1 MPMFVPLTASRETGR
16 EEMRDLSAWFSQ
28 VRRQQSLHTGPV
40 PVMSE
45 PPTTKLTKATGMAT
59 ATITDA
65 GAGYAVGDNLTPAGG
80 DFSASGR
87 IRVTGVDDAGAITS
101 AAVQQPGVYTDKP
114 TNPVATTGGSGSG
127 AGFTL
132 SWNAGVA
139 SSVYNGKT
147 WSRTDASAFLYTGYN
162 IRDTVSG
169 YRGNGIQNGTQ
180 CIIEFMSDAP
190 SLDFRLVGG
199 NYLGDL
205 YVDGQRISE
214 TSVNTD
220 TSGAPYIYTVDWSGE
235 VKVRGYRLVGIN
247 TGFGGV
253 ITGQAYTVQAP
264 PGTRRPLA
272 WQMGDSY
279 TVGIGAKQGSYNDFR
294 VMCDALGLDGIADGI
309 SGSGWT
315 SVQEGRVPEW
325 RVENKLGSITR
336 KPQYIFFSLGYNDG
350 SADIARVR
358 AAFPPAVTA
367 ARRICPLAK
376 IIVIGPATPV
386 GSTAQLNTIREA
398 EAEMCASLGVAFV
411 DVRDVV
417 NAANKD
423 LYTGNDR
430 VHPSDAGHI
439 YRGIQM
445 AMRVSA
451 FL

>member
-28 VRRQQSLHTGPV
+28 VRRQQSLHTV

-114 TNPVATTGGSGSG
+114 TNPVATTGGSGRG

-220 TSGAPYIYTVDWSGE
+220 TSGAPYIYTV
-235 VKVRGYRLVGIN
+235 
-247 TGFGGV
+247 TG
-253 ITGQAYTVQAP
+253 
-264 PGTRRPLA
+264 PGR
-272 WQMGDSY
+272 
-279 TVGIGAKQGSYNDFR
+279 
-294 VMCDALGLDGIADGI
+294 
-309 SGSGWT
+309 
-315 SVQEGRVPEW
+315 
-325 RVENKLGSITR
+325 
-336 KPQYIFFSLGYNDG
+336 
-350 SADIARVR
+350 
-358 AAFPPAVTA
+358 
-367 ARRICPLAK
+367 
-376 IIVIGPATPV
+376 
-386 GSTAQLNTIREA
+386 
-398 EAEMCASLGVAFV
+398 
-411 DVRDVV
+411 
-417 NAANKD
+417 
-423 LYTGNDR
+423 
-430 VHPSDAGHI
+430 
-439 YRGIQM
+439 
-445 AMRVSA
+445 
-451 FL
+451 

>member
-28 VRRQQSLHTGPV
+28 VRRQQPLNTGPV

-45 PPTTKLTKATGMAT
+45 PPAIRLTKATGMAS
-59 ATITDA
+59 ATITGA
-65 GAGYAVGDNLTPAGG
+65 GTGYAVGDNLTPAGG
-80 DFSASGR
+80 NFAVSGR

-127 AGFTL
+127 AVFTL

-147 WSRTDASAFLYTGYN
+147 WSRTDAGAFLYTGYN
-162 IRDTVSG
+162 IQDTVSG

-199 NYLGDL
+199 NYQGDL
-205 YVDGQRISE
+205 YVDGQRVSE

-220 TSGAPYIYTVDWSGE
+220 TSGAPYIYTVDWAGE
-235 VKVRGYRLVGIN
+235 VKIRSYRLVGIN

-264 PGTRRPLA
+264 LGARRPLA

-315 SVQEGRVPEW
+315 SVQEGRVPAW
-325 RVENKLGSITR
+325 RVENKLGNITR
-336 KPQYIFFSLGYNDG
+336 KPQYIFFSLGYNDW
-350 SADIARVR
+350 SADIERVK
-358 AAFPPAVTA
+358 AAFPPAVAA

-386 GSTAQLNTIREA
+386 GSTTQLNAIREA
-398 EAEMCASLGVAFV
+398 IAQMCASQGIAFV
-411 DVRDVV
+411 DVRDIV
-417 NAANKD
+417 NAANKN
-423 LYTGNDR
+423 LYTGGDM

-439 YRGIQM
+439 YRGVQI
-445 AMRVSA
+445 AMRVSE

>member
-1 MPMFVPLTASRETGR
+1 
-16 EEMRDLSAWFSQ
+16 MRDPSAWFLQ
-28 VRRQQSLHTGPV
+28 VRRQQSLHTV

-65 GAGYAVGDNLTPAGG
+65 GAGY
-80 DFSASGR
+80 
-87 IRVTGVDDAGAITS
+87 
-101 AAVQQPGVYTDKP
+101 
-114 TNPVATTGGSGSG
+114 
-127 AGFTL
+127 
-132 SWNAGVA
+132 
-139 SSVYNGKT
+139 
-147 WSRTDASAFLYTGYN
+147 
-162 IRDTVSG
+162 
-169 YRGNGIQNGTQ
+169 RGNGVQNGTQ

-220 TSGAPYIYTVDWSGE
+220 TSSAPYIYTVDWSGE

-315 SVQEGRVPEW
+315 SVQEGRVPAW

-336 KPQYIFFSLGYNDG
+336 KSQYIFFSLGYNDG

-398 EAEMCASLGVAFV
+398 EAEAEAEMCASLGVAFV

-439 YRGIQM
+439 YLGIQM